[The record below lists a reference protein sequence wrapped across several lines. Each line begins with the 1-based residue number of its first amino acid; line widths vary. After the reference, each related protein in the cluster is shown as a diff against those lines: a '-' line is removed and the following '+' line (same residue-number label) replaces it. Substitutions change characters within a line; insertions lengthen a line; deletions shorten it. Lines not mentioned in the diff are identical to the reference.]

1 VIPDEMTKNEGEA
14 AYTAVFSTSDDQ
26 YKGMKVSLAD
36 IMKVVDLKNY
46 YLQYV
51 GTKNN
56 NTHINSQT
64 YSNGA
69 VFEDM
74 ESIEAYDY
82 NNKKWVEVQNFEKGQ
97 YKKKFFKKS
106 NIVAHNLMFMM
117 DMGTPDGNQP
127 QFRWK
132 SKRSKNP
139 KKDVEPYYYDYDFLK
154 IGDDYFVML
163 YYIDSPRAGWLIRI
177 GTAEKEEEDPVAQ
190 RGRIFCEDLGESNVS
205 DFDFN
210 DVVLDAV
217 IYKDRHIDIE
227 IFAAGGTLPIY
238 VAEQL
243 VTLSKMTNTGV
254 NEAPRQK
261 FTIPAVNGQPKY
273 ATLNDIP
280 VVVKPGGNAQ
290 PYELKA
296 EKSKAPQKI
305 CTFVNAHW
313 ADEYV
318 NIRKAYPS
326 FDSWVQ
332 AKNPEVWIEDE
343 VERFTD
349 LDLTNND

>member
-1 VIPDEMTKNEGEA
+1 
-14 AYTAVFSTSDDQ
+14 
-26 YKGMKVSLAD
+26 
-36 IMKVVDLKNY
+36 
-46 YLQYV
+46 
-51 GTKNN
+51 
-56 NTHINSQT
+56 
-64 YSNGA
+64 
-69 VFEDM
+69 
-74 ESIEAYDY
+74 
-82 NNKKWVEVQNFEKGQ
+82 
-97 YKKKFFKKS
+97 
-106 NIVAHNLMFMM
+106 
-117 DMGTPDGNQP
+117 
-127 QFRWK
+127 
-132 SKRSKNP
+132 
-139 KKDVEPYYYDYDFLK
+139 
-154 IGDDYFVML
+154 
-163 YYIDSPRAGWLIRI
+163 
-177 GTAEKEEEDPVAQ
+177 
-190 RGRIFCEDLGESNVS
+190 
-205 DFDFN
+205 
-210 DVVLDAV
+210 
-217 IYKDRHIDIE
+217 
-227 IFAAGGTLPIY
+227 
-238 VAEQL
+238 
-243 VTLSKMTNTGV
+243 MTNTGV

-290 PYELKA
+290 SYELKA